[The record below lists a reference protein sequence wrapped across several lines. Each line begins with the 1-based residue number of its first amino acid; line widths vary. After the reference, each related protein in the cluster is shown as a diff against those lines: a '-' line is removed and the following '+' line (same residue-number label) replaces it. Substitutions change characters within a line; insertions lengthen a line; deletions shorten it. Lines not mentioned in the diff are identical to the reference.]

1 MVLDVDKE
9 MLSVNRML
17 GNKKENFQ
25 VEGDVIVPDVKP
37 DILNTICTS
46 ANIIIYKK
54 EVMDGKIK
62 IDGSINVYIMYLADS
77 ENSNVRGLNTS
88 LDFSKVFDFP
98 EARSNVMLE
107 DVCAIKD
114 IDCKVL
120 NGRKINIKASIDF
133 DLKIYS
139 NNQVQIIKEIDKI
152 NDIQC
157 LKRSVNIDS
166 LAGQGCQ
173 KAYAKDTI
181 NVEDGTAI
189 SEILKSEIRII
200 NKDIKL
206 SYNKIL
212 AKADALVKVLYLTE
226 DDEIKSCLANIPVM
240 GFVDMDNLTDDMM
253 CDMNYEIR
261 NILMKINENN
271 SIYVE
276 IEFEISAKAYQNKT
290 IDVIDDLYSPCR
302 NIEFNS
308 KQLTT
313 SQNVAS
319 RKEAFSIKQ
328 SVNIPELENST
339 IYDMTSD
346 ISINNQ
352 NIIDQKIMIDGVARI
367 NIVYS
372 TGNASKTDVK
382 TIDMPFEFVSN
393 VENVNNGMRINSD
406 VELQDV
412 DFIIMPN
419 NNIDITVKTMFNVNI
434 VDEIKMNIIDDINV
448 VEEECKKNPSIIIY
462 YVKKGDTLWSIAKR
476 FNSTIECIA
485 KFNELEDYEKNLK
498 VGMQLFIPRYLSKN
512 DNICA

>member
-25 VEGDVIVPDVKP
+25 VEGDVIVPDIKP

-54 EVMDGKIK
+54 EVLDGKVK
-62 IDGSINVYIMYLADS
+62 IDGSINTYIMYLADS
-77 ENSNVRGLNTS
+77 ENGNIRGLNTS

-98 EARSNVMLE
+98 EVKSNVMLE
-107 DVCAIKD
+107 SVFVINDV
-114 IDCKVL
+114 DCKVL
-120 NGRKINIKASIDF
+120 NGRKINIKVSLDSE
-133 DLKIYS
+133 LKIYS

-152 NDIQC
+152 DDIQC
-157 LKRSVNIDS
+157 LKRSININS
-166 LAGQGCQ
+166 LAGQGNQ

-181 NVEDGTAI
+181 NIEDGTTI
-189 SEILKSEIRII
+189 SEILKSDIRVI

-212 AKADALVKVLYLTE
+212 AKADAAVKILYLTE
-226 DDEIKSCLANIPVM
+226 DDEIKSCLSNIPVM
-240 GFVDMDNLTDDMM
+240 GFVDMDNLTDDMV

-261 NILMKINENN
+261 NIMMKINENN

-276 IEFEISAKAYQNKT
+276 IEFEISAKAYKNKT
-290 IDVIDDLYSPCR
+290 IDIIDDLYSPCR

-313 SQNVAS
+313 SQNITS
-319 RKEAFSIKQ
+319 KKEGFSIKQ
-328 SVNIPELENST
+328 SVNIPELENCT
-339 IYDMTSD
+339 IYDMNVD
-346 ISINNQ
+346 IIINNQ
-352 NIIDQKIMIDGVARI
+352 NIIDNNVRIEGVARVK
-367 NIVYS
+367 IVYS
-372 TGNASKTDVK
+372 NGNISKTDVK
-382 TIDMPFEFVSN
+382 TIDIPYEFVSN
-393 VENVNNGMRINSD
+393 VENVNNSMRISSD
-406 VELQDV
+406 VELQDI

-419 NNIDITVKTMFNVNI
+419 NNIDITVKTLFNVNI
-434 VDEIKMNIIDDINV
+434 VDDIKMNIIDDINIID
-448 VEEECKKNPSIIIY
+448 EECKKNPSIIIY

-485 KFNELEDYEKNLK
+485 KFNELEDYENNLILGK
-498 VGMQLFIPRYLSKN
+498 QLFIPRYLSKN